1 MSRSAVFG
9 QILIVPVAVALFG
22 LAIAVVIAVVM

>member
-9 QILIVPVAVALFG
+9 QILVVPVAVAVFEVVV
-22 LAIAVVIAVVM
+22 AVIIAVVS